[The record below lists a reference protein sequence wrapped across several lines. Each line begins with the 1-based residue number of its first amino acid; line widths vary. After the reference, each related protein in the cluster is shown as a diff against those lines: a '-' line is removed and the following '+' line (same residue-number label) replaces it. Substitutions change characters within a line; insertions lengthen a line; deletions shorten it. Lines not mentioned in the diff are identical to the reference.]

1 MSGPAE
7 SPGSS
12 PPAGYVAARA
22 LVRFLLGLFYRR
34 IDVVGADRVPERGGL
49 VVAANHHNS
58 VVDAMLLIAVLPR
71 HLRTLANAP
80 LFSNPLVGPFLRLL
94 GALPVH
100 RRQEAGND
108 PARNAALFSAT
119 TATLRGGGAIAIFP
133 EGRTQPEPVLMELR
147 TGAARMLLA
156 ATTEEAPASPGGV
169 GGGAPP
175 PTSAAEAGS
184 QAEPITL
191 LPVGLLFDRPGT
203 FREGRALVLVG
214 APVPTA
220 QARALAA
227 SDAPERAARALTDD
241 LTRAL
246 RALIVEADDRVTLR
260 LLATAE
266 ELWREEGGDV
276 PADAA
281 GRLAWLQ
288 RAMRTY
294 RTLLERDRLRVEGFR
309 RDLEAFV
316 AELDRL
322 ELAPADLARVPT
334 PARLA
339 GRALRQ
345 TAGLLVL
352 TPLALFGVVLHAVP
366 YRLTGFLVRR
376 LARTDEEEA
385 TDKIAAGLLLFPLT
399 WALETWGAW
408 RLGGPW
414 TAAALAVAL
423 LPAGFLALA
432 WQERIA
438 RLGRDLRVLT
448 RRRRDPELLARLLA
462 RRRDLAGELRSMA
475 ALVPEE
481 WPA

>member
-1 MSGPAE
+1 MPGPAE

-34 IDVVGADRVPERGGL
+34 IDVVGASHVPPRGGL

-119 TATLRGGGAIAIFP
+119 TATLRAGGAIAIFP

-156 ATTEEAPASPGGV
+156 A
-169 GGGAPP
+169 
-175 PTSAAEAGS
+175 EAGS
-184 QAEPITL
+184 PAEPVTL

-214 APVPTA
+214 APIPTSE
-220 QARALAA
+220 ARAMAA
-227 SDAPERAARALTDD
+227 SPDAPERAARALTDD

-246 RALIVEADDRVTLR
+246 RGLIVEADDRVTLR

-266 ELWREEGGDV
+266 ELWRAEGGDV

-294 RTLLERDRLRVEGFR
+294 RTLLERDRERVEGFR
-309 RDLEAFV
+309 KDLEAFV

-322 ELAPADLARVPT
+322 ELAPSELARVPT

-345 TAGLLVL
+345 AAGLLVL
-352 TPLALFGVVLHAVP
+352 TPLALLGVVLHVVP
-366 YRLTGFLVRR
+366 YRLTGILVHR

-399 WALETWGAW
+399 WALEAWGAW
-408 RLGGPW
+408 RVGGPW
-414 TAAALAVAL
+414 AVAALAVAL
-423 LPAGFLALA
+423 VPTGFLALA

-438 RLGRDLRVLT
+438 RLGRDLRVFG
-448 RRRRDPELLARLLA
+448 RCRRDPGLSARLLV
-462 RRRDLAGELRSMA
+462 RRGALAGELRELAS
-475 ALVPEE
+475 LVPEE
-481 WPA
+481 WPG